1 MMNEDPISLMSSSG
15 EIHRK
20 YCLTFK
26 NILCVQTLGDLAAAD
41 GRADHSAEG
50 EQQD

>member
-1 MMNEDPISLMSSSG
+1 MMNEDPASMMSSSR
-15 EIHRK
+15 ENI
-20 YCLTFK
+20 LLIFK
-26 NILCVQTLGDLAAAD
+26 NILCVQTLRDLAAAD